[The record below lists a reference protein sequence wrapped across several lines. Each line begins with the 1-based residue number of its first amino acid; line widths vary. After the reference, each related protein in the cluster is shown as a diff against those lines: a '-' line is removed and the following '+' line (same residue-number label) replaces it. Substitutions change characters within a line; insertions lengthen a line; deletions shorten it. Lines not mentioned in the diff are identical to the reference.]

1 VSWYSLFMPRAPRY
15 TCWECHKSGFK
26 EDDLIGHRCDE
37 CRENRVRSAKKGG
50 RFSPYVVKGQ
60 MVWKKTGK
68 GSRGRG
74 FTWERRKQPISAD
87 MAQKRLDRLR
97 KTLVTS

>member
-1 VSWYSLFMPRAPRY
+1 MNV
-15 TCWECHKSGFK
+15 
-26 EDDLIGHRCDE
+26 
-37 CRENRVRSAKKGG
+37 AKKGG

-74 FTWERRKQPISAD
+74 FTWERRKRPISVDA
-87 MAQKRLDRLR
+87 AQKRLDQLR
-97 KTLVTS
+97 KIPVTG